1 MRPCSTV
8 PRPCSTGMRPSL
20 SLFAIN
26 PQSTRKLL
34 CKFVS
39 VIFISFNGI
48 SLIKLIPLYNVYSGC
63 EFLEDP
69 LIIFTTLLFLL
80 LYFTISPFCISF
92 FNRGNISNIINFI
105 FKTSCK
111 ILIISSFT
119 TLEEDEDEDEEEE
132 EEIMFVDV
140 VGEPSTTSLEYLCSF
155 IIRIKEFVVKR
166 FLPSITSVY

>member
-1 MRPCSTV
+1 MRPCSKV
-8 PRPCSTGMRPSL
+8 PRPLL

-119 TLEEDEDEDEEEE
+119 TLEEDEDEDEDEEE

-140 VGEPSTTSLEYLCSF
+140 VGELSTTSLEYLCSF